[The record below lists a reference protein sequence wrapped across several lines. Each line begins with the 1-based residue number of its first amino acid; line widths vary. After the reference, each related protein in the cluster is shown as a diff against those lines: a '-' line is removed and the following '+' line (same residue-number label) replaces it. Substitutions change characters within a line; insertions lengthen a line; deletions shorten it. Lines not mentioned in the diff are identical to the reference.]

1 MMDENLTLTGAL
13 FRRHRRVLLA
23 GGVPLFFLCVF
34 LGRENGRLLESVIL
48 TAFLWTAAV
57 FDYYYGLIFDRLT
70 FPMAL
75 LAVCFRFHGIMDAPD
90 LLLGALAGGVPLLV
104 LAILTNGGMGGGD
117 VKLLAAGGI
126 WLGWQGALL
135 ALAIASWF
143 GGLAAIFLLVS
154 GRRKRKEAMV
164 FGPFLSVGIWTAF
177 FFGHRLLAAYG
188 ANCFG

>member
-1 MMDENLTLTGAL
+1 MDEELTLTSQL
-13 FRRHRRVLLA
+13 FCRHRRVLLA
-23 GGVPLFFLCVF
+23 GGIPLFFLCV
-34 LGRENGRLLESVIL
+34 LLCGGNGRLLEGVVL
-48 TAFLWTAAV
+48 TSFLWTAAV

-75 LAVCFRFHGIMDAPD
+75 FAVCFHFHGPLDVPD
-90 LLLGALAGGVPLLV
+90 LLLGALAGGLPLLV

-117 VKLLAAGGI
+117 VKLMTAGGL

-164 FGPFLSVGIWTAF
+164 FGPFLSFGIWTAF
-177 FFGHRLLAAYG
+177 FFGQRLLLTYETYCLG
-188 ANCFG
+188 

>member
-1 MMDENLTLTGAL
+1 MDENLTLTGAL

-70 FPMAL
+70 FPMAFF
-75 LAVCFRFHGIMDAPD
+75 AVCFRFHGFLDAPD
-90 LLLGALAGGVPLLV
+90 LLLGALAGGAPLFV
-104 LAILTNGGMGGGD
+104 LAVVTNGGMGGGD
-117 VKLLAAGGI
+117 VKLMAAGGI

-164 FGPFLSVGIWTAF
+164 FGPFLSFGIWTAF
-177 FFGHRLLAAYG
+177 FFGARLLADYETVCLG
-188 ANCFG
+188 

>member
-1 MMDENLTLTGAL
+1 MDEELRLTGEL
-13 FRRHRRVLLA
+13 FLRHRRVLLA

-34 LGRENGRLLESVIL
+34 LCRDSGRLLEGVVL
-48 TAFLWTAAV
+48 TGFLWVAAV

-75 LAVCFRFHGIMDAPD
+75 FAVCFRFHGIVDAPE

-117 VKLLAAGGI
+117 VKIMAAGGI

-135 ALAIASWF
+135 ALALASWL
-143 GGLAAIFLLVS
+143 GGLAAIVLIVS

-164 FGPFLSVGIWTAF
+164 FGPFLSVGIWAAF
-177 FFGHRLLAAYG
+177 FFGAQWLEGYETF
-188 ANCFG
+188 CF